1 MIDIIILY
9 EACDVIFSPGLE
21 KCDFVVYCEGEKREK
36 RKLTFWVKVEN

>member
-21 KCDFVVYCEGEKREK
+21 KCDFDFVVYYEGEKRRKEK
-36 RKLTFWVKVEN
+36 TRKTNF